1 MNLMTKKFEVDFQKR
16 LQQQAQAR
24 RKNLGLPE
32 PVLPEPD
39 PFLKKYMREKP
50 LMDVQNL
57 GRRAIWNISKPRFPE
72 YEYKMMS
79 DKEYLLSCIK
89 NEGWQLAKKFLTR

>member
-1 MNLMTKKFEVDFQKR
+1 MNKKFEVDFQQR
-16 LQQQAQAR
+16 LQQQTQAR

-32 PVLPEPD
+32 PRPKY
-39 PFLKKYMREKP
+39 KKYKRQKTF
-50 LMDVQNL
+50 VVYQNK
-57 GRRAIWNISKPRFPE
+57 GGFHIYHSRPRFPE

-89 NEGWQLAKKFLTR
+89 NERWNPL

>member
-1 MNLMTKKFEVDFQKR
+1 MNKKFEVDFRKR

-39 PFLKKYMREKP
+39 PFLKKYMREKQHW
-50 LMDVQNL
+50 MNVQNL
-57 GRRAIWNISKPRFPE
+57 PQRAGWNISRPRFPE

-79 DKEYLLSCIK
+79 DQEYLLSCIK
-89 NEGWQLAKKFLTR
+89 NEGWQLAKKFLTL

>member
-1 MNLMTKKFEVDFQKR
+1 MSSMKKFEVDFQKR

-32 PVLPEPD
+32 PD
-39 PFLKKYMREKP
+39 PKYKKYMRGKP
-50 LMDVQNL
+50 IVVLSYTI
-57 GRRAIWNISKPRFPE
+57 GHHHIHTSRPRFPD
-72 YEYKMMS
+72 YEYKMMD

-89 NEGWQLAKKFLTR
+89 NEGWRPLYG

>member
-1 MNLMTKKFEVDFQKR
+1 MKKFEVDFQKR

-32 PVLPEPD
+32 PD
-39 PFLKKYMREKP
+39 PKYKKYTREKSIVV
-50 LMDVQNL
+50 LSY
-57 GRRAIWNISKPRFPE
+57 NIGHHQIQTSRPRFPD

-89 NEGWQLAKKFLTR
+89 NEGWRPLYG